1 LTAEILTPNRC
12 SVHLRE
18 YDYAQPGV
26 YFVTICA
33 FERRKLFGKLVDFEV
48 ELSPVGRIVKD
59 CWSSIPSMLSFV
71 ELDVLTI
78 MPDHLH
84 AILWIQNDRY
94 QGEVAHPMRPPSS
107 SGSLGRIINFF
118 KGACTRTLKRN
129 SLCSAERLWQRNYH
143 EHVVRNQEDL
153 DRIREYILD
162 NPVRSYL
169 KLQDGRS
176 NGAPLQ

>member
-12 SVHLRE
+12 SVRLRE

-33 FERRKLFGKLVDFEV
+33 FERRKLFGRLVEFEV

-71 ELDVLTI
+71 ELDVVTI

-94 QGEVAHPMRPPSS
+94 RGSS
-107 SGSLGRIINFF
+107 SSDSGSLGRIINFF
-118 KGACTRTLKRN
+118 KGACTRTLKRDSSCN
-129 SLCSAERLWQRNYH
+129 IERLWQRNYH